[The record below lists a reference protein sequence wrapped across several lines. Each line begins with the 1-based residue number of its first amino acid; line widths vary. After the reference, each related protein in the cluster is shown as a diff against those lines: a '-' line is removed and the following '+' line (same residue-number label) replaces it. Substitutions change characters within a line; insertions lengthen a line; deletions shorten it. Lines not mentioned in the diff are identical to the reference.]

1 MTRTIAPTSLAASPP
16 SVHPTVRLSFL
27 LRVWTYPLFMLLYG
41 THVWRQA
48 VPLWIVAVFVAHTVI
63 FPHLARRISTRSR
76 DSKRAEQRNLLF
88 DSFLIGCYIPF
99 TGFSL
104 WPNGAALLGI
114 NAGNVSVAGP
124 RFALR
129 GLLSTIAGTV
139 VVGLFTGFHT
149 NLFSF
154 SHLTQLMSI
163 GVVGAYT
170 TAFAYQSYLH
180 ARKVSRANAQIR
192 EQHAL
197 IEEKT
202 RQLEERSLELEHALT
217 EAEEANAAKSN
228 FLATMSHELRTPLNS
243 IIGFTNI
250 VLRNKGGNMAKQ
262 DVVYLSRVSASGAHL
277 LNLINGVLDL
287 AKIEARETNV
297 ERVPVD
303 LAVLTRETLSQL
315 EPQAEERS
323 VRLIGI
329 VPPMAVIVADRARLQ
344 QIMINLVGNA
354 LKFTER
360 GQVTLRVTSDPYTGK
375 PMRMDVIDT
384 GIGIREDR
392 LKAIFEA
399 FQQADTTTT
408 RQYGGTGLGL
418 SISRSL
424 ADLMGW
430 QIEVSSKVG
439 VGSTFSVIF
448 TPRADDEL
456 SSARRR
462 SSGTYRLS
470 SDAINDRLEMPS
482 ASA

>member
-1 MTRTIAPTSLAASPP
+1 
-16 SVHPTVRLSFL
+16 VHPTVRLGFL

-41 THVWRQA
+41 VHMRGRA
-48 VPLWIVAVFVAHTVI
+48 LSPLVAAFFVAHMVI
-63 FPHLARRISTRSR
+63 YPHVARRISMRSS
-76 DSKRAEQRNLLF
+76 DSKRAEQRNLLV
-88 DSFLIGCYIPF
+88 DSFLIGCYIPL

-114 NAGNVSVAGP
+114 NAGNISVAGP

-129 GLLSTIAGTV
+129 GLLSTIAGAV
-139 VVGLFTGFHT
+139 VVSLFTGFHAR
-149 NLFSF
+149 LFSF
-154 SHLTQLMSI
+154 SRLTQLSSI
-163 GVVGAYT
+163 GVVAAFT
-170 TAFAYQSYLH
+170 TAFAYQSYVH
-180 ARKVSRANAQIR
+180 ARKVSRANGQIR

-202 RQLEERSLELEHALT
+202 RQLEERSRELERALV

-250 VLRNKGGNMAKQ
+250 VLRNKGGSMGKQ
-262 DVVYLSRVSASGAHL
+262 DIVYLSRVSSSGAHL

-287 AKIEARETNV
+287 AKIEARETSV

-303 LAVLTRETLSQL
+303 LAVLARETLNQF

-323 VRLIGI
+323 VRLVSV
-329 VPPMAVIVADRARLQ
+329 VPAMAVIVADRERLQ
-344 QIMINLVGNA
+344 QIIINLVGNA

-360 GQVTLRVTSDPYTGK
+360 GEVTLRVVSDPFTSV
-375 PMRMDVIDT
+375 PLRMEVIDT

-392 LKAIFEA
+392 LAAVFEA
-399 FQQADTTTT
+399 FQQADTTTS

-424 ADLMGW
+424 ADLMGFKMA
-430 QIEVSSKVG
+430 VKSDVG
-439 VGSTFSVIF
+439 IGSTFSVIF
-448 TPRADDEL
+448 N
-456 SSARRR
+456 
-462 SSGTYRLS
+462 SGG
-470 SDAINDRLEMPS
+470 DAERHEKLD
-482 ASA
+482 AA

>member
-1 MTRTIAPTSLAASPP
+1 MTTTTALTSRPALPP

-41 THVWRQA
+41 VHMWGRA
-48 VPLWIVAVFVAHTVI
+48 VPPWVVVVFLAHAVMY
-63 FPHLARRISTRSR
+63 PHVARRVSSRSS
-76 DSKRAEQRNLLF
+76 DSKHAEQRNLLL

-104 WPNGAALLGI
+104 WPNVAALLGI

-124 RFALR
+124 RFAVR
-129 GLLSTIAGTV
+129 GLLSTISGTV
-139 VVGLFTGFHT
+139 VVSLFTGFHP
-149 NLFSF
+149 NPFAFSR
-154 SHLTQLMSI
+154 LTQLSSL
-163 GVVGAYT
+163 GVVGAFT
-170 TAFAYQSYLH
+170 TAFAYQSWMH
-180 ARKVSRANAQIR
+180 ARRVSRANAQIR
-192 EQHAL
+192 EQHAQ

-202 RQLEERSLELEHALT
+202 RQLEERSRELERALA

-262 DVVYLSRVSASGAHL
+262 DVVYLARVNASGAHL

-287 AKIEARETNV
+287 AKIESRETTL

-303 LAVLTRETLSQL
+303 LAVLARETLSQF
-315 EPQAEERS
+315 EPQAEERA
-323 VRLIGI
+323 VRLVSI

-344 QIMINLVGNA
+344 QIIINLVGNA

-360 GQVTLRVTSDPYTGK
+360 GQVTLRVTSDPYTSK
-375 PMRMDVIDT
+375 PLRMDVTDT

-392 LKAIFEA
+392 LNAIFEA
-399 FQQADTTTT
+399 FQQADTTTS

-430 QIEVSSKVG
+430 KIAVSSRVG
-439 VGSTFSVIF
+439 VGSTFSLIF
-448 TPRADDEL
+448 TPASDDEL
-456 SSARRR
+456 GAVRRR
-462 SSGTYRLS
+462 TSGTYRLS